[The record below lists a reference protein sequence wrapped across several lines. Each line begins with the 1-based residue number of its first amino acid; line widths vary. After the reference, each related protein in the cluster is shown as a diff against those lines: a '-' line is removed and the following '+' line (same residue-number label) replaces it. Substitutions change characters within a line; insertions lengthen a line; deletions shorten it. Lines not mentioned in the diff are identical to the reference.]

1 MLAIPKS
8 EGPEM
13 RLYDAD
19 NEELMSVSE
28 IDRDENALVIK
39 GKTFGT
45 MPMVAKLLP
54 GDLRKA
60 IKLLNMRKI
69 LFILSMPFRR
79 DR

>member
-1 MLAIPKS
+1 MLANPKS

-28 IDRDENALVIK
+28 IDRDENALAIK
-39 GKTFGT
+39 GETFGT

-60 IKLLNMRKI
+60 IKLLNIRKI